1 MDIISGGMILGIIV
15 RITIVLTIITEDGT
29 GVGDGMIITTMHII
43 HIARITII
51 IIILAAAIV
60 RMVLEVIIITTIMTE
75 IMLSTMDTAIQFKEA
90 SMLSIVVAVAK
101 AAIEAEAQL
110 TTTSKLLAN
119 AMKQQWEALLLHA
132 AE

>member
-1 MDIISGGMILGIIV
+1 MDIISGGTILGIIV
-15 RITIVLTIITEDGT
+15 RITIVLTIIIEDGT

-43 HIARITII
+43 HIVRITII

-60 RMVLEVIIITTIMTE
+60 RMVLEVIIITITMTE

-132 AE
+132 VE